1 MFGANPSNAFIIPS
15 TVNVSAVWSVI
26 WSLWNTPAETR
37 IKSREISAQMR
48 NWVTSLTW
56 RRSSTSAHSCLQLPF
71 FVPPLLSLTRH
82 SSPTSPVARSSDFVF
97 LTNDFQPTRGCF
109 CWLCSLFWTQW
120 CWSQL
125 LLVLGEHNGQF
136 FLLSWWSFCLSLLF
150 SRSAS

>member
-1 MFGANPSNAFIIPS
+1 MFGANPSNAFITPS

-37 IKSREISAQMR
+37 IKSRKISAQMR

-56 RRSSTSAHSCLQLPF
+56 RRSSTSAHSCLQL
-71 FVPPLLSLTRH
+71 LLC
-82 SSPTSPVARSSDFVF
+82 SPTPFSHPAQFTDLASGKKFEFCF
-97 LTNDFQPTRGCF
+97 LDK
-109 CWLCSLFWTQW
+109 WLSTYACLFLLTLQ
-120 CWSQL
+120 SILNTMVLDQL